1 MFIIGLNLPNKL
13 IMLNFKI
20 LIISLLLSVAVNAQ
34 QIVVLNKRSHA
45 PISGVSIET
54 QTFKGVSNKNG
65 KLTLKKIEPTEKVY
79 FNHLNYESLIRVK
92 SAIKDTLYLT
102 EISIVLPSTIV
113 KGSMREDIDVKVIP
127 HQAIQLLA
135 EDIKNEKPATA
146 ADMLQNSGQVM
157 VQKSQGGG
165 GSPIMR
171 GFEANKLL
179 MVVDGV
185 RMNNAIYR
193 SGHLQNSI
201 TIDPS
206 ILSKTEII
214 FGPSSVLYGSDAL
227 GGVIHFHTA
236 NPKLADGT
244 KWATATN
251 FSTFYNSND
260 NTTLTNLNYSIGQKK
275 WGLLTS
281 VSYSKFKDSKMG
293 ENRLHGY
300 SDWGLQNHYSK
311 PINGIDIMFV
321 NSNPTTQTFTGY
333 SQADVLSKLIFK
345 ASNTLDFSLNFQ
357 YSNSSNVNRYDKLSE
372 YSDDVLKYAEWYYG
386 PQKRLLTS
394 FKTHFETNSTWM
406 NSGNIIFSYQNVKED
421 RISRKFNDTETEF
434 QLENVDVFAL
444 NTDFNKII
452 DSSKML
458 YYGLEVQHNIVASNA
473 FLTDQNTNQ
482 KSPTQSRYPTDGSQ
496 YLSSGIYLGYKQQLN
511 QKAVFTT
518 GARLSYLY
526 AHSKFTDTTFIKLP
540 FEEVKISGGAPSGN
554 VGLVFQ
560 PDGRSI
566 LKTSVSSAYRSPNV
580 DDYGKVFEKKGNTV
594 VPTNE
599 LKPEYA
605 INAELSAERIFGKN
619 RFTTG
624 ASIYYTYLFNA
635 IVRADHSLNGQ
646 DSILYNGEM
655 TNIQTNINTDRAQI
669 YGISLFA
676 NFKLVKR
683 LYLKGTYNYTK
694 GIDLSNNSPLAHIAP
709 QFGKVELEYKTSE
722 FNTAIYGYYNIRK
735 KHTGYGG
742 DSDNLDEAIENFG
755 TPGWATANF
764 RFAYTGFDNF
774 TLQCSA
780 TNLMDI
786 HYRQFSS
793 AISAPGRSFMFGVNI
808 NI

>member
-1 MFIIGLNLPNKL
+1 MLNL
-13 IMLNFKI
+13 KI
-20 LIISLLLSVAVNAQ
+20 LIISLLLSVTVNAQ

-45 PISGVSIET
+45 PISGVDVEAQI
-54 QTFKGVSNKNG
+54 FKGVTNKNG
-65 KLTLKKIEPTEKVY
+65 KVTLKKIEPTEKVY
-79 FNHLNYESLIRVK
+79 FNHLNYESLILLK

-113 KGSMREDIDVKVIP
+113 KGSMREEIDVKVIP

-179 MVVDGV
+179 MVIDGV

-206 ILSKTEII
+206 ILSKTEVI

-236 NPKLADGT
+236 NPTLADST
-244 KWATATN
+244 KWASSTN
-251 FSTFYNSND
+251 FSTFYNSN
-260 NTTLTNLNYSIGQKK
+260 NNSTSTNLNYSIGQKK

-281 VSYSKFKDSKMG
+281 LSYSKFKDSKMG
-293 ENRLHGY
+293 ENRLNGY

-311 PINGIDIMFV
+311 TINGTDSMLV
-321 NSNPTTQTFTGY
+321 NSNPSIQTATAY
-333 SQADVLSKLIFK
+333 AQTDILTKLIVK
-345 ASNTLDFSLNFQ
+345 PSENLDFAVNFQ
-357 YSNSSNVNRYDKLSE
+357 YSNSSNLNRYDKLNE
-372 YSDDVLKYAEWYYG
+372 YKDDKLKYAEWYYG

-394 FKTHFETNSTWM
+394 FKTHFESKSKWL
-406 NSGNIIFSYQNVKED
+406 NSGNIILSYQNVKED

-434 QLENVDVFAL
+434 QLENVDVFAI
-444 NTDFNKII
+444 NADFNKII

-458 YYGLEVQHNIVASNA
+458 YYGLEVQHNIVESNG
-473 FLTDQNTNQ
+473 FILDQLTDNETPN
-482 KSPTQSRYPTDGSQ
+482 QSRYPDGGSQ
-496 YLSSGIYLGYKQQLN
+496 YLSSGIYLGYKQQIST
-511 QKAVFTT
+511 KTVFTT
-518 GARLSYLY
+518 GVRLSYLY
-526 AHSKFTDTTFIKLP
+526 ANSKFDDTTFIKLP
-540 FEEVKISGGAPSGN
+540 FNEVNISGGAPSGN

-566 LKTSVSSAYRSPNV
+566 VKTSLSSAYRSPNV

-605 INAELSAERIFGKN
+605 INAEVSAERIFGKN
-619 RFTTG
+619 RFTAG
-624 ASIYYTYLFNA
+624 ASIYYTYLINT
-635 IVRADHSLNGQ
+635 IIRSDHSLNGQ

-655 TNIQTNINTDRAQI
+655 TNLQTNTNTDKAQI
-669 YGISLFA
+669 YGISLSA
-676 NFKLVKR
+676 DLKIIKNFH
-683 LYLKGTYNYTK
+683 LKGTYNYTK
-694 GIDLSNNSPLAHIAP
+694 GLDFTNNSPLAHIAP
-709 QFGKVELEYKTSE
+709 QFGKVDLEYKTSK
-722 FNTAIYGYYNIRK
+722 FNTAVYSYYNLRK
-735 KHTGYGG
+735 KHTYYGG
-742 DSDNLDEAIENFG
+742 DSDNLDEAIEDFG
-755 TPGWATANF
+755 TPAWATANF
-764 RFAYTGFDNF
+764 RFAYTGFDDF
-774 TLQCSA
+774 TLQFSA

-793 AISAPGRSFMFGVNI
+793 AISAPGRSFMFGVRI
-808 NI
+808 NL

>member
-1 MFIIGLNLPNKL
+1 
-13 IMLNFKI
+13 
-20 LIISLLLSVAVNAQ
+20 
-34 QIVVLNKRSHA
+34 
-45 PISGVSIET
+45 
-54 QTFKGVSNKNG
+54 
-65 KLTLKKIEPTEKVY
+65 
-79 FNHLNYESLIRVK
+79 
-92 SAIKDTLYLT
+92 
-102 EISIVLPSTIV
+102 
-113 KGSMREDIDVKVIP
+113 
-127 HQAIQLLA
+127 
-135 EDIKNEKPATA
+135 
-146 ADMLQNSGQVM
+146 MLQNSGQVL

-206 ILSKTEII
+206 ILSKTEVI

-236 NPKLADGT
+236 NPKLADST
-244 KWATATN
+244 KWVNATN
-251 FSTFYNSND
+251 YSTFYNSN
-260 NTTLTNLNYSIGQKK
+260 NNSTSTNINYSIGQKK

-281 VSYSKFKDSKMG
+281 LSYSKFKDSKMG
-293 ENRLHGY
+293 QNRLHGY
-300 SDWGLQNHYSK
+300 SDWGLQTNYVK
-311 PINGIDIMFV
+311 TIDGVDSMFT
-321 NSNPTTQTFTGY
+321 NSNPSNQTGIGY
-333 SQADVLSKLIFK
+333 SQTDVLSKLIFK
-345 ASNTLDFSLNFQ
+345 PSNALDFALNFQ

-394 FKTHFETNSTWM
+394 LKTHFESNSKWM
-406 NSGNIIFSYQNVKED
+406 NSGNIILSYQNVKED

-444 NTDFNKII
+444 NADFNKII

-458 YYGLEVQHNIVASNA
+458 YYGLEVQHNIVASTA

-482 KSPTQSRYPTDGSQ
+482 KSPSQSRYPTDGSQ

-511 QKAVFTT
+511 EKAVFTT
-518 GARLSYLY
+518 GARISYLY
-526 AHSKFTDTTFIKLP
+526 AHSNFTDTTFIKLP

-566 LKTSVSSAYRSPNV
+566 VKTSVSSAYRSPNV

-635 IVRADHSLNGQ
+635 IVRANHSLNNQ
-646 DSILYNGEM
+646 DSILYNGEI

-676 NFKLVKR
+676 NFKLVKN

-694 GIDLSNNSPLAHIAP
+694 GLDLSNNSPLAHIAP
-709 QFGKVELEYKTSE
+709 QFGKIELEYKNSK
-722 FNTAIYGYYNIRK
+722 FNTALYSYYNLRK
-735 KHTGYGG
+735 KHTDYGG
-742 DSDNLDEAIENFG
+742 DSDNLDEAIDDYG
-755 TPGWATANF
+755 TPAWATANF
-764 RFAYTGFDNF
+764 RFAYTGFNNF
-774 TLQCSA
+774 TLQFSA

-793 AISAPGRSFMFGVNI
+793 AISAPGRSFMFGVRI
-808 NI
+808 NL